1 MKVLLLNTL
10 VLIPFFLFGQTSFD
24 KANELYK
31 QDKFEDAI
39 QVYEQILESGQH
51 SVELYFNLG
60 NAYYKLNKIASSVYN
75 YEKALLLQP
84 NNSDVKNNLKFAQNM
99 MIDEIKEVPK
109 VGFSNWL
116 GGFTSVYHYDI
127 WAKIAIGFSFLV
139 LLSFIGY
146 YFIPK
151 IGIKRI
157 FFGLTVLFLVCS
169 LLLILISSFEKNQ
182 IEFDNPAIVFSE
194 KVSVKG
200 EPKTSSSNVQ
210 IIHEGTKVY
219 ILDSVDD
226 YYKIELL
233 NGTIG
238 WILKSDVKPL
248 K

>member
-10 VLIPFFLFGQTSFD
+10 VLIPFFLFGQISFD

-39 QVYEQILESGQH
+39 QAYEQILESGQH

-60 NAYYKLNKIASSVYN
+60 NAYYKLNKIAPSVYN

-116 GGFTSVYHYDI
+116 SGFTSVYHYDI

-151 IGIKRI
+151 VRIKRI

-169 LLLILISSFEKNQ
+169 LLSVLVSSFEKNQ
-182 IEFDNPAIVFSE
+182 MEVDNPAIVFSE
-194 KVSVKG
+194 KASVKG